1 MQDEAA
7 QYIPVEEAAAIL
19 GLSIRQ
25 TSRYA
30 GKVRTKRIGTR
41 VLFHRGDIEQQ
52 AEEKRIKDQ
61 IHEEA
66 QPYKPPP
73 KQPSTELMPP
83 GDMLDYLR
91 ERDQQVERLTQQLT
105 AAAHR
110 VGELEAMLQQ
120 RLLPEDAEALRRER
134 DDLRERL
141 RHLEPQQKKS
151 WWQRW
156 FGQDEATRDD
166 VPGRDRQGEA
176 TADD

>member
-1 MQDEAA
+1 MQDEAE

-19 GLSIRQ
+19 GLSIRH

-30 GKVRTKRIGTR
+30 GKVRTKRLGTR
-41 VLFHRGDIEQQ
+41 VLYHRGDIEQH

-73 KQPSTELMPP
+73 KQPGTELLPP
-83 GDMLDYLR
+83 GEMLDYLR

-110 VGELEAMLQQ
+110 VGELEALLQQ

-134 DDLRERL
+134 DALRERL
-141 RHLEPQQKKS
+141 QRPQPQHKRS

-156 FGQDEATRDD
+156 FGRDQATDDDAPSPSSQDEATL
-166 VPGRDRQGEA
+166 GG
-176 TADD
+176 

>member
-19 GLSIRQ
+19 GLSIRH

-41 VLFHRGDIEQQ
+41 VLYHRGDIEQH

-73 KQPSTELMPP
+73 KQSSTELMPP

-91 ERDQQVERLTQQLT
+91 ERDQQVERLNQQLT

-134 DDLRERL
+134 DELRDRL
-141 RHLEPQQKKS
+141 QRLESQQKKS

-156 FGQDEATRDD
+156 FGRDEPTGNDTTSPSRQDEPTHD
-166 VPGRDRQGEA
+166 G
-176 TADD
+176 